1 MHHGNNDEIRKQLF
15 VSDLDGTL
23 LSDNARMSS
32 ITARIISELSHE
44 GALISVATAR
54 TPATVD
60 PILAHTFTTI
70 PAIVITGAAMWNR
83 MYRRYENVR
92 MIPTDAAT
100 TAITACRNAGLKPF
114 VYTLGV
120 GNVLH
125 VYHNGGLSNKEEK
138 FVYDRRGLPLKR
150 FHLDEPAGER
160 DSFESTLLVL
170 AMGDVDTVFALAD
183 ELAPDKRLSISAY
196 RDSYNRATGMIE
208 ILGENVSKASAVTH
222 LKEMT
227 GATHLTVFGDN
238 LNDLPMFDAAD
249 HRVAVGNANP
259 ELKEAADEVIGDNT
273 ADSVAEYILRCA
285 RYEKSIQPERNK
297 IK

>member
-1 MHHGNNDEIRKQLF
+1 MHYGTNDDIRKTLF

-23 LSDNARMSS
+23 LSDNARVSS

-60 PILAHTFTTI
+60 PLLAHTFTTI

-83 MYRRYENVR
+83 RYRHYENVR
-92 MIPTDAAT
+92 TITPEAAT
-100 TAITACRNAGLKPF
+100 TAITACRNAGLRPF
-114 VYTLGV
+114 IYTLGV
-120 GNVLH
+120 ENVLH

-138 FVYDRRGLPLKR
+138 FVYDRRGLPLKK
-150 FHLDEPAGER
+150 FHLDEPAGGK

-170 AMGDVDTVFALAD
+170 AMGDVDTVFALA
-183 ELAPDKRLSISAY
+183 ETLGTDKRLSISAY
-196 RDSYNRATGMIE
+196 QDSYNRSTGIIE
-208 ILGENVSKASAVTH
+208 IFGENVSKASAVLH

-238 LNDLPMFDAAD
+238 LNDLTMMAIAD
-249 HRVAVGNANP
+249 TAVATSNAV
-259 ELKEAADEVIGDNT
+259 EQVKEAADIIIGSNND
-273 ADSVAEYILRCA
+273 DSVARYIREA
-285 RYEKSIQPERNK
+285 ISKTRS
-297 IK
+297 

>member
-1 MHHGNNDEIRKQLF
+1 MHHGTNDEIRKMLF

-100 TAITACRNAGLKPF
+100 TAISACRNAGIKPF
-114 VYTLGV
+114 IYTLGH

-150 FHLDEPAGER
+150 FHLDEPAGEKG
-160 DSFESTLLVL
+160 SFESTLLVL
-170 AMGDVDTVFALAD
+170 AMGDVDAVFALA
-183 ELAPDKRLSISAY
+183 EALGKDKRLSISAY
-196 RDSYNRATGMIE
+196 QDSYNRSTGIIE
-208 ILGENVSKASAVTH
+208 IFGENVSKASAVLH

-227 GATHLTVFGDN
+227 GATCLTVFGDN
-238 LNDLPMFDAAD
+238 LNDLSMMAVAD
-249 HRVAVGNANP
+249 TSVATANAVDQV
-259 ELKEAADEVIGDNT
+259 KEAADIVIGSNND
-273 ADSVAEYILRCA
+273 DSVARYIREILSKTRL
-285 RYEKSIQPERNK
+285 
-297 IK
+297 

>member
-1 MHHGNNDEIRKQLF
+1 MHHGTNDEIRKMLF

-100 TAITACRNAGLKPF
+100 TAIAACRNAGIKPF
-114 VYTLGV
+114 IYTLGH

-150 FHLDEPAGER
+150 FHLDEPAGEKG
-160 DSFESTLLVL
+160 SFESTLLVL
-170 AMGDVDTVFALAD
+170 AMGDVDAVFALA
-183 ELAPDKRLSISAY
+183 EALGTDKRLSISAY
-196 RDSYNRATGMIE
+196 QDSYNRSTGIIE
-208 ILGENVSKASAVTH
+208 IFGENVSKASAVLH

-227 GATHLTVFGDN
+227 GATCLTVFGDN
-238 LNDLPMFDAAD
+238 LNDLSMMAVAD
-249 HRVAVGNANP
+249 TSVATANAVDQV
-259 ELKEAADEVIGDNT
+259 KEAADIVIGSNND
-273 ADSVAEYILRCA
+273 DSVARYIREVLSKTRL
-285 RYEKSIQPERNK
+285 
-297 IK
+297 

>member
-1 MHHGNNDEIRKQLF
+1 MHYGTNDDIRKTLF

-23 LSDNARMSS
+23 LSDNARVSS

-60 PILAHTFTTI
+60 PLLAHTFTTI

-83 MYRRYENVR
+83 RYRHYENVR
-92 MIPTDAAT
+92 TIAPEAAT

-114 VYTLGV
+114 IYTLGV
-120 GNVLH
+120 ENVLH

-138 FVYDRRGLPLKR
+138 FVYDRRGLPLKK
-150 FHLDEPAGER
+150 FHLDEPAGEK

-170 AMGDVDTVFALAD
+170 VMGDVDTIFNLAETLGMD
-183 ELAPDKRLSISAY
+183 NRLSISAY
-196 RDSYNRATGMIE
+196 QDSYNRTTGIIE

-227 GATHLTVFGDN
+227 GAERLTVFGDN
-238 LNDLPMFDAAD
+238 LNDLPMMAIAD
-249 HRVAVGNANP
+249 TSVATANAV
-259 ELKEAADEVIGDNT
+259 EQVKEAADIVIGSNND
-273 ADSVAEYILRCA
+273 DSVARYIL
-285 RYEKSIQPERNK
+285 ESLSKTGF
-297 IK
+297 

>member
-1 MHHGNNDEIRKQLF
+1 MHHGTNDEIRKMLF

-100 TAITACRNAGLKPF
+100 TAISACRNAGIKPF
-114 VYTLGV
+114 IYTLGH

-150 FHLDEPAGER
+150 FHLDEPAGEKG
-160 DSFESTLLVL
+160 SFESTLLVL
-170 AMGDVDTVFALAD
+170 AMGDVDAVFALA
-183 ELAPDKRLSISAY
+183 EALGTDKRLSISAY
-196 RDSYNRATGMIE
+196 QDSYNRSTGIIE
-208 ILGENVSKASAVTH
+208 IFGENVSKASAVLH

-227 GATHLTVFGDN
+227 GATCLTVFGDN
-238 LNDLPMFDAAD
+238 LNDLSMMAVAD
-249 HRVAVGNANP
+249 TSVATANAVDQV
-259 ELKEAADEVIGDNT
+259 KEAADIVIGSNND
-273 ADSVAEYILRCA
+273 DSVARYIREILSKTRL
-285 RYEKSIQPERNK
+285 
-297 IK
+297 